1 MNNDRDPRTLFS
13 SHAILISRGL
23 EALVLLTFIAG
34 AIPFA
39 LAQPI
44 WWLRL
49 SDSAIGLAPV
59 ILLAVIL
66 LRLSSVQGPSDP
78 SQSGHP
84 SKATIP
90 GGPIPRLRFRTA
102 SRWAIFYGLL
112 IPLQLI
118 AFTWLCFDSESQVN
132 ASIRQGETNRS
143 ALQRSLAASTSDR
156 ELQALLAGVNLGPLP
171 AITAGSLADHK
182 QQLAKAIDAN
192 GAAFSANLSKDRF
205 AMLSISIP
213 GTLRVLLG
221 ALIVSAILF
230 TISAQL

>member
-1 MNNDRDPRTLFS
+1 VNNDRDPRTVFS

-39 LAQPI
+39 LAQPV

-49 SDSAIGLAPV
+49 SDSAISLAPV

-66 LRLSSVQGPSDP
+66 LRLSEVSIAATPTPRRQG
-78 SQSGHP
+78 
-84 SKATIP
+84 
-90 GGPIPRLRFRTA
+90 FRTA
-102 SRWAIFYGLL
+102 SRWAFVYGLL

-118 AFTWLCFDSESQVN
+118 AFTWLWFDSDRQVN
-132 ASIRQGETNRS
+132 ASIRQGERNRFAIQKGVLGS
-143 ALQRSLAASTSDR
+143 SSDR

-182 QQLAKAIDAN
+182 QQLTKAIDAN
-192 GAAFSANLSKDRF
+192 GAVFSASLRRERS
-205 AMLSISIP
+205 AMLRNSIP

-221 ALIVSAILF
+221 ALIVGAILF
-230 TISAQL
+230 TITGQL